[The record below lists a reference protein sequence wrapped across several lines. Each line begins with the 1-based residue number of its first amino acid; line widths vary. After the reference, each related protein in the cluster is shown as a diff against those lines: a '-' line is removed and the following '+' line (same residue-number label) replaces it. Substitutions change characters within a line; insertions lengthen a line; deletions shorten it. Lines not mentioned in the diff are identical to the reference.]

1 VNEFAE
7 PTSPSL
13 RILLCVTSLDRTQ
26 GGIASANRNIV
37 RALFGMTSQ
46 PDVGVLA
53 YHGGE
58 PELEA
63 EYLEGKQ
70 FVFATGCNSSK
81 RRFVGRYIASCLRWR
96 PNLVFVDHL
105 HLSVIPYV
113 LRWMIHTPYVMT
125 CHGIEFDQGVTKLRS
140 AAFRHA
146 AARLT
151 NSHYTAD
158 RLRQMFPGTMIAP
171 CELALDD
178 LGMPAEAG
186 CELPLLPDAFG
197 VMRPFGQQAALIVA
211 RLSASER
218 YKGHDQL
225 IQVMPAVARNVPDA
239 QLVIAGSGDD
249 SERLKALAR
258 DSGAGHA
265 VLFAGFVAPALL
277 ATLYARCRLFAMPSR
292 GEGFGL
298 VYLEAMRFAKPCLA
312 SRVDAGSEVVVDGQT
327 GLLVDPGNLE
337 EIHTAIER
345 VLSDPSFAERLGRAG
360 LARLNQRY
368 RFQQYRARLQQQL
381 TALLPELAP
390 SCAAETKDDML
401 IPA

>member
-1 VNEFAE
+1 VNELAE
-7 PTSPSL
+7 STVSSP

-37 RALFGMTSQ
+37 RALFGMTDRL
-46 PDVGVLA
+46 DVGVLA
-53 YHGGE
+53 YHGST
-58 PELEA
+58 PDLEA
-63 EYLEGKQ
+63 TYLEGKC
-70 FVFATGCNSSK
+70 FTFATGCNSSK

-96 PNLVFVDHL
+96 PNLVIVDHL
-105 HLSVIPYV
+105 HLSVIPYM
-113 LRWMIHTPYVMT
+113 LRWLIHTPYVVT

-146 AARLT
+146 AVRLT

-158 RLRQMFPGTMIAP
+158 RLRQMFPGVMIAP

-178 LGMPAEAG
+178 LGMPGEADI
-186 CELPLLPDAFG
+186 ELPLLSDAFG
-197 VMRPFGQQAALIVA
+197 VMRPFGQQAVLIVS

-225 IQVMPAVARNVPDA
+225 IQVMPAIARSVPGA
-239 QLVIAGSGDD
+239 QLVVAGSGDD
-249 SERLKALAR
+249 LERLKAQAR
-258 DSGAGHA
+258 DSGAGQA
-265 VLFAGFVAPALL
+265 ILFAGFVAPALL
-277 ATLYARCRLFAMPSR
+277 SSLYSRCRLFAMPSR

-312 SRVDAGSEVVVDGQT
+312 SRVDAGGEVVVNGQT
-327 GLLVDPGNLE
+327 GILVDPGNLR
-337 EIHTAIER
+337 EIQTGVER
-345 VLSDPSFAERLGRAG
+345 FLSDPSLAERLGRAG
-360 LARLNQRY
+360 LVRLNQRY
-368 RFQQYRARLQQQL
+368 RFQQYRARLQQHL
-381 TALLPELAP
+381 AALLPELAP